1 MFRNLNYESIFF
13 ILISEDNFFVSTGKC
28 TIFTLQRKLHFGS
41 QNAKLSYDLWQL
53 RKARHFSTSAEQL
66 RVEIMRMRKPH
77 GVWSNERK
85 SDGRLG

>member
-1 MFRNLNYESIFF
+1 MRAFF
-13 ILISEDNFFVSTGKC
+13 LILISEDNFFVSTGKC
-28 TIFTLQRKLHFGS
+28 SIFTLQRKLHFGS

-53 RKARHFSTSAEQL
+53 RKARHFSTSVGQL

-77 GVWSNERK
+77 VVWSNERK